1 MVGVN
6 QDNLEVLVHAILINP
21 VGVEDAEV
29 TAAPADALLSDAP
42 QATLEL
48 EVVDTL
54 ADGLAVSGTC
64 ARR

>member
-29 TAAPADALLSDAP
+29 TAAPANTFLRDGAKTS
-42 QATLEL
+42 LEL
-48 EVVDTL
+48 EVVNTL
-54 ADGLAVSGTC
+54 ADGLAVGGT
-64 ARR
+64 